1 MAWRHTAQSLI
12 SEAVCPGLSVSD
24 SEGHNWTTLNN
35 RRESEV
41 NFFWSWTPGLHN
53 PEWPWVYVAKNDP
66 ELLVPVFTSNC
77 WVYWCAPPH
86 LAGDEHFLPFS
97 NVTGRQNQPMAGLT
111 ATGSEFINLGPGL
124 TADLSSKPPSD
135 AQSGARPGTTFPE
148 LDSELVLLVSELCN
162 RVSACHHLS
171 HWTRSQASARW
182 VSHTVPAEACDRF
195 RTQDGLTQ
203 LLLPTPLCLPCQS
216 LKLLGMSSFPL
227 QLFLIE
233 VKGVGIGIQVTLW
246 GAFPLR
252 VPGGVGL
259 KPFWKSQV
267 GSVCEWGLTGV
278 GRPGWASSSPQ
289 CRCTTLTT
297 TRTVFLVLDS
307 GVLCNRNC
315 RSKVEN

>member
-1 MAWRHTAQSLI
+1 MSFGFGHQGFTILS
-12 SEAVCPGLSVSD
+12 GLELLRSQ
-24 SEGHNWTTLNN
+24 EWP
-35 RRESEV
+35 
-41 NFFWSWTPGLHN
+41 WTPGPRLHLQLLGLLVC
-53 PEWPWVYVAKNDP
+53 PTTPGWRWTFAAVFKRYGASESADGRPHSYRFWVYKSGSRPNSWPFQQAPK
-66 ELLVPVFTSNC
+66 
-77 WVYWCAPPH
+77 WCTVRSQARNYISW
-86 LAGDEHFLPFS
+86 A
-97 NVTGRQNQPMAGLT
+97 R
-111 ATGSEFINLGPGL
+111 LG
-124 TADLSSKPPSD
+124 A
-135 AQSGARPGTTFPE
+135 
-148 LDSELVLLVSELCN
+148 VLLVSELCN

-267 GSVCEWGLTGV
+267 GSVCEWGQTGV